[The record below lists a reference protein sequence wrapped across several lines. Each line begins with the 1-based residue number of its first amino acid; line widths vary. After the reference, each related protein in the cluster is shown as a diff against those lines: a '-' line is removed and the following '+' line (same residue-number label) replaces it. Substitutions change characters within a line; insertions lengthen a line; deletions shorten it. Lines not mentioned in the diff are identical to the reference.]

1 MVESEEDVFKEG
13 WVNQSERGVN
23 DKSFTSHDGAGERGV
38 RGGTSFIVFS
48 VLKGKASL
56 FLFFFELKLSC
67 FKVHFT
73 HPLKIL
79 RTY

>member
-1 MVESEEDVFKEG
+1 MVESEDVFKEG
-13 WVNQSERGVN
+13 WVNESERGVN

-56 FLFFFELKLSC
+56 FFFFLS
-67 FKVHFT
+67 
-73 HPLKIL
+73 
-79 RTY
+79 